1 MDGSVILENNL
12 PNRLTILTGGA
23 YMILLLG
30 KNDVI
35 EEYAKETLKVD
46 MRNDIVYYPEV
57 TTHYTELDKY
67 VEIAKEEEPCVIT
80 TQSLEMIDILLT
92 SDLDLQV
99 ITVYKNRKGLH
110 VIIKTKEEAWQL
122 REEYGLDLR

>member
-1 MDGSVILENNL
+1 MIGNK
-12 PNRLTILTGGA
+12 LTILTGGA